1 MICYGNTNKTS
12 KRESVGVERVNNVKT
27 IIFDMDGVIFDS
39 ERVVLEG
46 WLELSKK
53 YGFEN
58 VEIPYMKCVGVN
70 SKMSRQIFI
79 EYYGKDFPYD
89 RYCKEHSENYHREYD
104 NGKLPMKKGVV
115 ELLTALKENKY
126 KMAIASS
133 TRTEV
138 VKNQIEAAGL
148 SRYFEVIVGGDMVEK
163 SKPAPDI
170 FLRAVKELGGTTE
183 STYVVEDSYN
193 GIRAAY
199 SAGMIPIMVPDM
211 LKPDAEMKEKAG
223 FILEDLLKVKEVLC
237 NI

>member
-1 MICYGNTNKTS
+1 M
-12 KRESVGVERVNNVKT
+12 KT

-70 SKMSRQIFI
+70 SKMSRQIFMD
-79 EYYGKDFPYD
+79 YYGEDFPYD
-89 RYCKEHSENYHREYD
+89 KYCKERSDHYHREYD
-104 NGKLPMKKGVV
+104 NGKLPMKKGVA

-133 TRTEV
+133 TRAEV

-148 SRYFEVIVGGDMVEK
+148 IEYFEVIIGGDMVEK

-170 FLRAVKELGGTTE
+170 FLRAVKELGGTAE

-211 LKPDAEMKEKAG
+211 LEPDDEMEEKAR
-223 FILEDLLKVKEVLC
+223 FIVEDLLKVRELLC
-237 NI
+237 SI